1 MKLLQTIK
9 EILQRQLLL
18 RQYRA
23 IYSKYREFT
32 MIPESIYL
40 GNLDLCRKYAAPGC
54 IVECGVWR
62 GGMIAG
68 IADMLGD
75 ERTYILFD
83 SFEGLPE
90 AQEIDGAA
98 AVAWQKNKEAPLYYE
113 NCKADIEFAK
123 RAMELSH
130 AHKVDIVKG
139 WFSDTLRNYPFTSE
153 IAVLRLDGDWYES
166 TFECLNSL
174 YPKVAKGGVIIL
186 DDYYFW
192 DGCSRAVHDY
202 LSINKLTDRIE
213 QSEQRIYHIVKR

>member
-1 MKLLQTIK
+1 
-9 EILQRQLLL
+9 
-18 RQYRA
+18 
-23 IYSKYREFT
+23 

-40 GNLDLCRKYAAPGC
+40 GNLDLCRKFAVPGC

-75 ERTYILFD
+75 ERAYILFD

-113 NCKADIEFAK
+113 NCKADIDFAK

-130 AHKVDIVKG
+130 AHEVDIVKG
-139 WFSDTLRNYPFTSE
+139 WFSDTLRHYTFTSE

-166 TFECLNSL
+166 TFDCLNSL

-202 LSINKLTDRIE
+202 LSINKLSDRIE
-213 QSEQRIYHIVKR
+213 QSEHRIYYIVKR